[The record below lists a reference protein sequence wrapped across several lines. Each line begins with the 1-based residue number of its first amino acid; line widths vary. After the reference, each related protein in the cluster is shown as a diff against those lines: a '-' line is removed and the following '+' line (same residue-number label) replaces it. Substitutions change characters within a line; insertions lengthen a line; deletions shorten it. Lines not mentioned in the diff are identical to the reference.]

1 MPNRLATETSPY
13 LLQHKD
19 NPVDWYP
26 WGNEAFDK
34 ARKENK
40 PVLVSIGYSSCH
52 WCHVMAHESFE
63 NEVIAN
69 EMNRG
74 FVSIK
79 VDREERPDVDA
90 IYMSAVQGMVGHGGW
105 PLNVFVTPDGLPF
118 FGGTYWPPEDRGR
131 LPGFRRV
138 LQTLD
143 SMWQSSPE
151 KLLANAE
158 QMRAFLQNSTANL
171 PADPL
176 SPAIADAA
184 LESLQGQFDP
194 VWGGFGNA
202 PKFPQAPVLDFLL
215 RHYHRTG
222 NQAALDIALKTL
234 DRIADGGIHDHLA
247 GGFARY
253 AVDQQW
259 LVPHFEKMLY
269 DNAQLM
275 QLFVY
280 AWKITGNERYR
291 GIVRGIGRW
300 AMDEMLT
307 PHGGFCA
314 ALDADSEGEEGKFYV
329 WTAAEIDELLPA
341 DEADLVRVHFG
352 VTESGNFEHGTNILH
367 IARPLREIAE
377 SSGQEFSDLIQLR
390 DRAVLRLLDARAQR
404 VRPGRDDKIITSWNA
419 LVIKALVLASD
430 IIDDPQLL
438 TTARSTARFLLD
450 NARTPDGHLR
460 HTWKDGQTRGDGV
473 LEDYAFLADSLIE
486 LYRATA
492 DIAWLEEADTLTRIV
507 LDEFRHDSGTGFYD
521 TGIHHE
527 ALVTRPRDLQDN
539 ATPAGNSVMADV
551 LLTIGT
557 YRQDEQMVSTSRT
570 MIEGLSRPVAEY
582 PTAFG
587 RVLAC
592 LERHLT
598 PVREL
603 VFAGDPDSDA
613 VHALREVASKRYLPD
628 VVVGFATPETG
639 NRWAMLLDRPVV
651 AQGAAY
657 LCQNFT
663 CLPPVTDPAALI
675 VLLERD
681 AIATG

>member
-19 NPVDWYP
+19 NPVDWFP
-26 WGNEAFDK
+26 WGNEAFKK
-34 ARKENK
+34 AKEENK

-63 NEVIAN
+63 NETIAN

-79 VDREERPDVDA
+79 VDREERPDIDA

-118 FGGTYWPPEDRGR
+118 FGGTYWPPVDRGG

-176 SPAIADAA
+176 SPAIVDSA
-184 LESLQGQFDP
+184 LESLQRQFDP

-234 DRIADGGIHDHLA
+234 DCIADGGIHDHLV
-247 GGFARY
+247 GGFSRY

-275 QLFVY
+275 QLY
-280 AWKITGNERYR
+280 TDAWKITGNDRYR
-291 GIVRGIGRW
+291 GVVRGIARW
-300 AMDEMLT
+300 ALEEMLT

-329 WTAAEIDELLPA
+329 WTTAEIDELLPA
-341 DEADLVRVHFG
+341 DEADLVRVHYG
-352 VTESGNFEHGTNILH
+352 VTEAGNFEHGTSILH
-367 IARPLREIAE
+367 IARPLRDIAE
-377 SSGQEFSDLIQLR
+377 SSGQDINDLIQLR
-390 DRAVLRLLDARAQR
+390 DRAVRRLLDARAQR
-404 VRPGRDDKIITSWNA
+404 VRPGRDDKIIVSWNA
-419 LVIKALVLASD
+419 LMIRALVLASN

-450 NARTPDGHLR
+450 NVRTPDGHLR

-473 LEDYAFLADSLIE
+473 LEDYAFLAEALVD
-486 LYRATA
+486 LYQATA
-492 DIAWLEEADTLTRIV
+492 DIAWLEEAGALVKIV
-507 LDEFRHDSGTGFYD
+507 LAEFRHDSGTGFYD
-521 TGIHHE
+521 TGVHHE

-557 YRQDEQMVSTSRT
+557 YRQDEQMVSTSRA
-570 MIEGLSRPVAEY
+570 MIEGLSRPAAEY

-592 LERHLT
+592 LERHLA

-603 VFAGDPDSDA
+603 VFAGDPEADA
-613 VHALREVASKRYLPD
+613 VHALREVTSKRYLPD
-628 VVVGFATPETG
+628 VIVGYAGGDSWP
-639 NRWAMLLDRPVV
+639 MMLDRPVV
-651 AQGAAY
+651 GQGAAY

-663 CLPPVTDPAALI
+663 CLPPVTDPPALI
-675 VLLERD
+675 ALLERD
-681 AIATG
+681 AIATA